1 MKMLQFFLIC
11 LLIVPIH
18 IITKECK
25 TLSPALFQVLE
36 DVIDDIYHLDT
47 NEVQEIVQ
55 QDFGCIPEI
64 SADDLKAKMAASQD
78 LLVINVLSEKWYQDC
93 HIAGSINVPL
103 DKLIYEMQ
111 DWDRSTDIVVYC
123 ALDACDAGEKAYIL
137 LRCMGFEHVVDY
149 PGGIKD
155 WFQLGYPIQGPCASE
170 YLHDQEC
177 NRCLFE
183 WAFDDAFKSMLQKTR
198 YMRCFKSRCGQ

>member
-11 LLIVPIH
+11 LLAIPIYIV
-18 IITKECK
+18 TKESK
-25 TLSPALFQVLE
+25 TLNPALLQVLE
-36 DVIDDIYHLDT
+36 NVIDNIYHLDT
-47 NEVQEIVQ
+47 HEVQEIVQ
-55 QDFGCIPEI
+55 QDFGSIPEI
-64 SADDLKAKMAASQD
+64 SADELKAKMEASQD
-78 LLVINVLSEKWYQDC
+78 LLVINVLSEKWYHDC

-103 DKLIYEMQ
+103 DKLMYEMQ
-111 DWDRSTDIVVYC
+111 DWDRSADIVVYC
-123 ALDACDAGEKAYIL
+123 ALEECDAGEKAYIL

-170 YLHDQEC
+170 YLHDQEY
-177 NRCLFE
+177 NRCLSE
-183 WAFDDAFKSMLQKTR
+183 WAFDGAFKSMLQKTR